1 MGKSDENFRNNLKLL
16 AEIADLTESNELF
29 DGGDV
34 QVKITLEK
42 DKYDSILRNFRQID
56 WKSEKFFINIGN
68 TSFKFV
74 LKK

>member
-1 MGKSDENFRNNLKLL
+1 MGKSDENFRDNLKLL

>member
-1 MGKSDENFRNNLKLL
+1 MGKSDESFRDNLKLL

-29 DGGDV
+29 DGGEV

-56 WKSEKFFINIGN
+56 WKSEKFFINISN

>member
-1 MGKSDENFRNNLKLL
+1 MGKSDESFRDNLKLL
-16 AEIADLTESNELF
+16 AEIADLTENNELF
-29 DGGDV
+29 DGGEV

-56 WKSEKFFINIGN
+56 WKSEKFFINISN